1 MHLVSTV
8 GNLPVMYDYENAVVS
23 QINPNKVHV
32 WNTAL
37 SSFFRRYLMQ
47 KAMSV
52 FEWDLPETWEKNYF
66 LYVLYSMGYISVIYT
81 DRFGAI
87 PQHCGLYGRGVMYQ
101 PTNAVISNPLL
112 QGDLRPTI
120 GQTCEIIRM
129 QPDYGGMYD
138 LVSFYADMMALTAS
152 GAASNINNSKL
163 ANVFAAQNQA
173 SAESYKKMVDQIE
186 SGDPASFIDK
196 TLFDDQGKPTWAL
209 FIQNLNQN
217 YIAGQ
222 MLVDLQNW
230 ENQFCTE
237 VGLPNAATTA
247 NKERTSSFD
256 VAGHNIE
263 TACRADMW
271 LKNLQ
276 EGCKK
281 VNNMFGAVLTSPLSV
296 RWRYN
301 PETDTTIEEEGGDDA
316 GNAVNTRAV

>member
-1 MHLVSTV
+1 VYSANSIPAL
-8 GNLPVMYDYENAVVS
+8 YDYENAVVS
-23 QINPNKVHV
+23 QVNPNKVHV
-32 WNTAL
+32 HNTAL
-37 SSFFRRYLMQ
+37 SGFFRRYLMQ

-52 FEWDLPETWEKNYF
+52 FTWEMPDSWEKNYF
-66 LYVLYSMGYISVIYT
+66 LYVLYNIGYISVIYT
-81 DRFGAI
+81 DRFGCI

-163 ANVFAAQNQA
+163 ANIFAASNKN

-186 SGDPASFIDK
+186 SGGPASFVDK
-196 TLFDDQGKPTWAL
+196 SLFDDQGKPTWAL
-209 FIQNLNQN
+209 FMQNLNQN
-217 YIAGQ
+217 YIAGD
-222 MLVDLQNW
+222 MMMDLQNW

-237 VGLPNAATTA
+237 VGLPNASSTAKKDRTT
-247 NKERTSSFD
+247 SFD
-256 VAGHNIE
+256 VAGHNVE

-271 LKNLQ
+271 LQNLR
-276 EGCKK
+276 EGCDK
-281 VNNMFGAVLTSPLSV
+281 VNAMFGEVLTRPLSV
-296 RWRYN
+296 RWRYA
-301 PETDTTIEEEGGDDA
+301 PEVDTSLAENREGGEDE
-316 GNAVNTRAV
+316 